1 MLNHNYTASLIG
13 MEDAIVTNLEK
24 DSRTTVISLTMRQTP
39 HKCPEYKTLTDKIH
53 DMYISQ

>member
-24 DSRTTVISLTMRQTP
+24 DGRTKVIKRNA
-39 HKCPEYKTLTDKIH
+39 
-53 DMYISQ
+53 

>member
-24 DSRTTVISLTMRQTP
+24 TAGQLS
-39 HKCPEYKTLTDKIH
+39 
-53 DMYISQ
+53 

>member
-24 DSRTTVISLTMRQTP
+24 DSRTTVINLTMKRTP
-39 HKCPEYKTLTDKIH
+39 HL
-53 DMYISQ
+53 